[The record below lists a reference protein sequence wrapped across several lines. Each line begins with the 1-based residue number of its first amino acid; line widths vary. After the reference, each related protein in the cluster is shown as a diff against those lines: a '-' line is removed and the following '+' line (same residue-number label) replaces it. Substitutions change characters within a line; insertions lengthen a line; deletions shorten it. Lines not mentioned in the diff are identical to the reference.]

1 MIGDHMKI
9 TLNLVVM
16 VSVSFITVSAVANE
30 IKQDH
35 TRGINLDGNVSNH
48 EAILSCMKAR
58 SMADAIQF
66 DDKMYMSSEAIKENS
81 QKMNCD

>member
-1 MIGDHMKI
+1 MIGDQMKI

-16 VSVSFITVSAVANE
+16 VSVYFIAVSAVANE

-35 TRGINLDGNVSNH
+35 TRCINFDGNVSNH
-48 EAILSCMKAR
+48 EAIFSCMKVR

-66 DDKMYMSSEAIKENS
+66 EDRTYMSGEAIKR
-81 QKMNCD
+81 KNCD